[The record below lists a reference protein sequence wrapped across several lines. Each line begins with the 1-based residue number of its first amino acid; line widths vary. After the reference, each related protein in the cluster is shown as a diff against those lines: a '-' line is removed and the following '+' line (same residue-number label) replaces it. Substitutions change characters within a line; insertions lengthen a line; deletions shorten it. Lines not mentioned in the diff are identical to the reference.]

1 MELEFINNG
10 PKSLETLNEVY
21 NKLAQKIFT
30 HLSVSSNYEIDVSI
44 VDNKAIH
51 QINKDYRGIDRPT
64 DVISFAFFDDKEEK
78 AIEGVPSML
87 GEIII
92 SYEKASEQAKEY
104 GNSLEREMSFLFLHG
119 MLHLLG
125 YDHMNE
131 DDEFEMFRLQDEILG
146 GKLMDKKE
154 LVAKAIE
161 ARKLSY
167 SPYSKFAVGAAVLT
181 TDGRVFMGANVEN
194 SAYPLCMCGE
204 RNALYNAYMHGVKRE
219 EIAAL
224 ALAADTDGPC
234 TPCGACR
241 QVMSE
246 LMLPNTPVYMA
257 NIKGALQETTVADL
271 LPFAFSGDDLK

>member
-10 PKSLETLNEVY
+10 PKSLDTLEEVY
-21 NKLAQKIFT
+21 LKLAHKVFS
-30 HLSVSSNYEIDVSI
+30 HLGIDDDYEVDVTI

-51 QINKDYRGIDRPT
+51 QINKDYRDIDRPT
-64 DVISFAFFDDKEEK
+64 DVISFAFFDDEKEK
-78 AIEGVPSML
+78 KHDGVPSVL
-87 GEIII
+87 GAIII
-92 SYEKASEQAKEY
+92 SYEKAKEQAEEY
-104 GNSLEREMSFLFLHG
+104 GNSLGREMSFLFLHG
-119 MLHLLG
+119 LLHLLG

-131 DDEFEMFRLQDEILG
+131 DDEFKMFRLQDEILG
-146 GKLMDKKE
+146 GKIMDKKE

-167 SPYSKFAVGAAVLT
+167 SPYSHFAVGAAIVT
-181 TDGRVFMGANVEN
+181 KDGRVFMGANVEN
-194 SAYPLCMCGE
+194 SSYPLCMCGE
-204 RNALYNAYMHGVKRE
+204 RNALYNAFMHGVKKE

-257 NIKGALQETTVADL
+257 NLKGVIQETTVAEL
-271 LPFAFSGDDLK
+271 LPFAFSADALK

>member
-21 NKLAQKIFT
+21 NKLAQKIFA

-246 LMLPNTPVYMA
+246 LMLPSTPVYMA
-257 NIKGALQETTVADL
+257 NIKGALQETTVAKL